1 MRVAALVLRRTHAA
15 RAAQDER
22 KWGCGYTHQLMVS
35 SAALPRV
42 RRTMGD
48 EVALGDAVLR
58 ADVLDV
64 SLDHGVHVAE
74 GVHVVRVALLHF
86 AQVVGGG
93 DEIEAH
99 EARVPAEAA
108 VGLARECEG
117 EARFGV
123 GEQEGD
129 GFEHR
134 SADRLSAHDSAFAG
148 DQEDH
153 QRPEAEHDTQE
164 GREVTQQPYG
174 PAFAFHGCDYTRVWS
189 PADLPNANPPYFSR
203 KSLRLLEVR
212 KRELLDRCGSHPT
225 KWGVTLVAHSAVVI
239 PAERSASRDP
249 FVRCRGREMGP
260 G

>member
-22 KWGCGYTHQLMVS
+22 KWGCGDAHQFMVS

-48 EVALGDAVLR
+48 EVALRDAIAL
-58 ADVLDV
+58 AEIFDVRLD
-64 SLDHGVHVAE
+64 DAVHVAKR
-74 GVHVVRVALLHF
+74 VHVIRVALLHF

-93 DEIEAH
+93 DEVEAY
-99 EARVPAEAA
+99 EAGVPAEAA
-108 VGLARECEG
+108 VGLPRDCEY
-117 EARFGV
+117 ETRLGV

-134 SADRLSAHDSAFAG
+134 PAKRLSAHDSAFAG

-164 GREVTQQPYG
+164 GRDVAQQPDG
-174 PAFAFHGCDYTRVWS
+174 PAFAFHERHYTCARS
-189 PADLPNANPPYFSR
+189 PADLPNANPPYFLR
-203 KSLRLLEVR
+203 KSLRLLGAR
-212 KRELLDRCGSHPT
+212 KSGLLDKCGSHPT
-225 KWGVTLVAHSAVVI
+225 K
-239 PAERSASRDP
+239 
-249 FVRCRGREMGP
+249 
-260 G
+260 